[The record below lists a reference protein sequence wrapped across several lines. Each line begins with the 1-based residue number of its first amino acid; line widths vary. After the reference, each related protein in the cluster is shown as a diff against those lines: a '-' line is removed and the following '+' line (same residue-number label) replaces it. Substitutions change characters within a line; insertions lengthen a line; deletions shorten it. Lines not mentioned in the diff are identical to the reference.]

1 MDSAWAAQPEPS
13 SGPSR
18 TPPAGSRPRHRH
30 RSGSTTPP
38 PRTRRPPPPRTAVP
52 AQAQT
57 GLAEKAEASE
67 LDADCPPA
75 KVLSWALEHPCC
87 GLRREGHG
95 RCSASREKATSSAVP
110 PAPMPPPRASSKKDE
125 QHPCCGL
132 RQEGQ
137 PDETPPAPGLAT
149 APSVPL
155 FRRLISMPF
164 PSSLKDRLRA
174 CLHPSSRTNTP
185 RCGLHLEGDR
195 QHSGLCASPDSPP
208 ARRKDALAPSD
219 WNEALRQGRFR
230 RASSCTWAA
239 SSPGLLPQGRTPPP
253 LRPPTG
259 SEHPA
264 GLQPEGPT
272 PPRHATS
279 RQKGRT
285 RRHPSGSDQGHPST
299 ASRAEP
305 PHR

>member
-1 MDSAWAAQPEPS
+1 MS
-13 SGPSR
+13 SGGQIFVSLD
-18 TPPAGSRPRHRH
+18 T
-30 RSGSTTPP
+30 P
-38 PRTRRPPPPRTAVP
+38 PRTRRPPPPRTPVP

-57 GLAEKAEASE
+57 GLAEKAGASE

-125 QHPCCGL
+125 RHPC
-132 RQEGQ
+132 
-137 PDETPPAPGLAT
+137 
-149 APSVPL
+149 
-155 FRRLISMPF
+155 
-164 PSSLKDRLRA
+164 
-174 CLHPSSRTNTP
+174 
-185 RCGLHLEGDR
+185 CGLHLEGDR

-264 GLQPEGPT
+264 GLPPEGPM
-272 PPRHATS
+272 PLLAAAS

-285 RRHPSGSDQGHPST
+285 RRHPSGSDWLHPS